1 MAMNEEWVQQTSKNV
16 PPRYMQEFYGGAGA
30 GVPGVMPMVNQAM
43 VNRFATMGVPGAT
56 PYTYGGMRVAPFSGM
71 EQAGFNLGAQGVGS
85 YMPYFSAAERGMRQ
99 GVGTA
104 QRGQGQMEDL
114 FGRGIGATQQT
125 VGQGLGLLGQVPGMA
140 QNLYSQSL
148 QGYNP
153 QSVGNYMNPYTQ
165 NVVDTTLG
173 RMREQTD
180 QQKQGARDRAVG
192 MGAFGGSRS
201 RLNQGEI
208 ERAGQRAM
216 GEVAGGLYGQGYQQ
230 AQAAAMGESGLQR
243 ELAQR
248 AGTGLS
254 GIYGN
259 VAGGVGA
266 LGSQLAN
273 VYGGYGRDLQRG
285 GLGLGQFQGATGGQL
300 AGLGTQ
306 AYGMMGQDIGRLMQM
321 GGMQRGMQQRL
332 ADVDY
337 GNFTGQYN
345 LPYQTLG
352 QTVGMTQPLLG
363 GLGGMQDTSRYRTSG
378 GSDSLMDLIGT
389 GLSAYGAYKSWG
401 NS

>member
-30 GVPGVMPMVNQAM
+30 GVPGVMPLANQAM

-71 EQAGFNLGAQGVGS
+71 QQAGFNLGAQGVGS
-85 YMPYFSAAERGMRQ
+85 YMPYFNAAESGMRQ

-114 FGRGIGATQQT
+114 FGKGIGATQQT

-140 QNLYSQSL
+140 QNLYGKSL
-148 QGYNP
+148 GGYNP

-173 RMREQTD
+173 RMREQTE

-243 ELAQR
+243 QLAQQ
-248 AGTGLS
+248 AGAGLS

-273 VYGGYGRDLQRG
+273 VYGGYGRDLQKG
-285 GLGLGQFQGATGGQL
+285 GLGLGQFQGDTGRGM

-306 AYGMMGQDIGRLMQM
+306 AYGMMGQDINRLMGL
-321 GGMQRGMQQRL
+321 GGMQQGMQQRL

-337 GNFTGQYN
+337 GNFVGQYN
-345 LPYQTLG
+345 EPYNTLG
-352 QTVGMTQPLLG
+352 QTIGMTQPLLG
-363 GLGGMQDTSRYRTSG
+363 GLGGMTDTSRYTSSG
-378 GSDSLMDLIGT
+378 GSDSAMDMLGT
-389 GLSAYGAYKSWG
+389 ALGAYGAYKSWG
-401 NS
+401 SG